1 MPSQQRP
8 QSALGKLLWTEAGAR
23 TSHWMTA
30 GTLHSQS
37 RDLSALNTP
46 QPKRSVEPHQ
56 PTALTSGPQLIIPF
70 ALLRESA
77 AHCCLPPSLPA
88 KSL

>member
-77 AHCCLPPSLPA
+77 AHCCLLPSLPA